1 MSPPEI
7 LFNVIPI
14 WVGVYTLT
22 AIFFGVA
29 TFILYKD
36 AIRLILLGQQSDL
49 TKNKLQRFTGILKP
63 VFGQSKV
70 LQSFS
75 LKTDLAGLAHM
86 FIFWGFLSF
95 ALSYVLF
102 IFGDSISDRFSEIIL
117 TPKGVQVFASY
128 LDILA
133 IIFLFVIFLGIVRR
147 WLKTP
152 RRLSFDLTQK
162 LDAAI
167 ILGFIT
173 LLMCLTIMTEAFY
186 VSGNGTGSHA
196 EALIGKAIGKALISA
211 NISQSL
217 GLLLHEIC
225 WWLHVLLIL
234 SFSIVIPLS
243 KHTHLLGAPVNF
255 FFRSLES
262 PGTLTT
268 PNLAESDAF
277 GALNV
282 KDFTWKQLLDG
293 YACAVCGRC
302 SDVCPA
308 NFSGKSLSP
317 MHIVASLKDHTQK
330 VGPSIIKGSSIEQ
343 ANPLVPNEIPQE
355 AIWDCLTC
363 GACVYECPVG
373 VEHMQTIVDVRRHL
387 VMEKA
392 EIPETGQT
400 ALISLEQR
408 GHPWR
413 GTTYGRTDWM
423 ADMKIP
429 TIDENPDADYLLWIG
444 CTSALDKRGH
454 AVARSLARVL
464 QRANVDF
471 AVLGQKE
478 TCTGDPAR
486 RLGNE
491 YLYQNMANQTID
503 NLKAHKVTKIITL
516 CPHCFNVMKNEYPHL
531 QGEFEVTHYSK
542 FVDELIST
550 GKLNTI
556 GEIKETVSYHD
567 SCYLGRQNN
576 IYEEPRSVASSI
588 PGLNLLEMNKNREKG
603 FCCGAGGGHAWLE
616 ENRGTRTNHMR
627 TDQFLETGAD
637 TVAVSCPFCLQM
649 FDEGLSSRD
658 GSKKRKAVDL
668 IELVDESTTKTN
680 EK

>member
-243 KHTHLLGAPVNF
+243 KHTHLPTKAKGFDWSFNPF
-255 FFRSLES
+255 
-262 PGTLTT
+262 
-268 PNLAESDAF
+268 
-277 GALNV
+277 
-282 KDFTWKQLLDG
+282 
-293 YACAVCGRC
+293 
-302 SDVCPA
+302 
-308 NFSGKSLSP
+308 
-317 MHIVASLKDHTQK
+317 H
-330 VGPSIIKGSSIEQ
+330 SI
-343 ANPLVPNEIPQE
+343 
-355 AIWDCLTC
+355 
-363 GACVYECPVG
+363 
-373 VEHMQTIVDVRRHL
+373 
-387 VMEKA
+387 
-392 EIPETGQT
+392 
-400 ALISLEQR
+400 
-408 GHPWR
+408 
-413 GTTYGRTDWM
+413 
-423 ADMKIP
+423 
-429 TIDENPDADYLLWIG
+429 
-444 CTSALDKRGH
+444 
-454 AVARSLARVL
+454 
-464 QRANVDF
+464 
-471 AVLGQKE
+471 
-478 TCTGDPAR
+478 
-486 RLGNE
+486 
-491 YLYQNMANQTID
+491 
-503 NLKAHKVTKIITL
+503 VTK
-516 CPHCFNVMKNEYPHL
+516 
-531 QGEFEVTHYSK
+531 
-542 FVDELIST
+542 
-550 GKLNTI
+550 
-556 GEIKETVSYHD
+556 
-567 SCYLGRQNN
+567 
-576 IYEEPRSVASSI
+576 
-588 PGLNLLEMNKNREKG
+588 
-603 FCCGAGGGHAWLE
+603 
-616 ENRGTRTNHMR
+616 
-627 TDQFLETGAD
+627 
-637 TVAVSCPFCLQM
+637 
-649 FDEGLSSRD
+649 
-658 GSKKRKAVDL
+658 
-668 IELVDESTTKTN
+668 
-680 EK
+680 

>member
-1 MSPPEI
+1 MTHPETI
-7 LFNVIPI
+7 FNIFPVWI
-14 WVGVYTLT
+14 GTYLST
-22 AIFFGVA
+22 AIFFGISA
-29 TFILYKD
+29 CIFYRSSL
-36 AIRLILLGQQSDL
+36 RLILLGQKSNLLDH
-49 TKNKLQRFTGILKP
+49 KLERSTGIIKP

-75 LKTDLAGLAHM
+75 IKTDLAGLAH
-86 FIFWGFLSF
+86 FFTFWGFLSF

-102 IFGDSISDRFSEIIL
+102 IFGDSIWHRFSETIL
-117 TPKGVQVFASY
+117 TDKGVQVFASY
-128 LDILA
+128 LDVLA
-133 IIFLFVIFLGIVRR
+133 ITFLLVILIGIGRR
-147 WLKTP
+147 WWKTP

-162 LDAAI
+162 IDAAI
-167 ILGFIT
+167 ILAFISM
-173 LLMCLTIMTEAFY
+173 LMILTILTEAFY
-186 VSGNGTGSHA
+186 VAGNGEGPHA
-196 EALIGKAIGKALISA
+196 EALIGKAIGKAFMSSNLSESAALI
-211 NISQSL
+211 
-217 GLLLHEIC
+217 LHEVG
-225 WWLHVLLIL
+225 WWLHLLVIL

-243 KHTHLLGAPVNF
+243 KHTHLIGAPVNF
-255 FFRSLES
+255 FFRSLET

-268 PNLAESDAF
+268 PNLEAVEAF
-277 GALNV
+277 GAFDI

-293 YACAVCGRC
+293 FACAVCGRC

-308 NFSGKSLSP
+308 NFSGKLLSP
-317 MHIVASLKDHTQK
+317 MHIVINLKNHMQE
-330 VGPSIIKGSSIEQ
+330 VGPSIIKGESIEKD
-343 ANPLVPNEIPQE
+343 NPLVPNSIPEE

-373 VEHMQTIVDVRRHL
+373 VEHVQTIVDVRRHL

-392 EIPETGQT
+392 QIPETGQA
-400 ALISLEQR
+400 ALTSLEQR

-413 GTTYGRTDWM
+413 GTTYSRTDWM
-423 ADMKIP
+423 TDMNIP
-429 TIDENPDADYLLWIG
+429 SIDENPGAEYLLWIG
-444 CTSALDKRGH
+444 CTSALEKRGH
-454 AVARSLARVL
+454 AVARSLSRVL
-464 QRANVDF
+464 QRAKVDF

-491 YLYQNMANQTID
+491 YLYQNMATQTIE

-531 QGEFEVTHYSK
+531 EGKFEVIHYTK

-556 GEIKETVSYHD
+556 GEIKENVSYHD
-567 SCYLGRQNN
+567 SCYLGRHNN
-576 IYEEPRSVASSI
+576 IYEEPRNVATSI
-588 PGLNLLEMNKNREKG
+588 PGLNLLEMKQNRQKG

-616 ENRGTRTNHMR
+616 ENRGTRTNHIR
-627 TDQFLETGAD
+627 TDQFIETGAD

-658 GSKKRKAVDL
+658 ESKKRKAVDL
-668 IELVDESTTKTN
+668 IELVDISTQGSD

>member
-1 MSPPEI
+1 MSPPDI
-7 LFNVIPI
+7 LFNTIPV
-14 WVGVYTLT
+14 WVGVYALT
-22 AIFFGVA
+22 IIFFGIA

-36 AIRLILLGQQSDL
+36 AIRLILLGQKSDL
-49 TKNKLQRFTGILKP
+49 LDKKTERFLGIMKP

-75 LKTDLAGLAHM
+75 IKKDIAGLAHF

-95 ALSYVLF
+95 ALSYGLF
-102 IFGDSISDRFSEIIL
+102 LFGDSIWHRFSEAIL
-117 TPKGVQVFASY
+117 TEKGVQVFVSY

-133 IIFLFVIFLGIVRR
+133 VIFLLVILLGIGRR
-147 WLKTP
+147 WWKTP

-162 LDAAI
+162 LDAAV
-167 ILGFIT
+167 ILSFIT
-173 LLMCLTIMTEAFY
+173 MLMCLTIMTEAFY
-186 VSGNGTGSHA
+186 VAGGGTGPHT
-196 EALIGKAIGKALISA
+196 EALIGKSIGNALISSNLPEA
-211 NISQSL
+211 TAL
-217 GLLLHEIC
+217 VLHEIC
-225 WWLHVLLIL
+225 WWLHLLIIL

-243 KHTHLLGAPVNF
+243 KHTHLIGAPVNF
-255 FFRSLES
+255 FFRSLET

-268 PNLAESDAF
+268 PNLETAEAF
-277 GALNV
+277 GAFNIA
-282 KDFTWKQLLDG
+282 DFTWKQLLDG

-308 NFSGKSLSP
+308 NFSGKLLSP

-330 VGPSIIKGSSIEQ
+330 VGPSIIKGESVEKD
-343 ANPLVPNEIPQE
+343 NPLVPNTIPEE

-363 GACVYECPVG
+363 GACVTECPVG
-373 VEHMQTIVDVRRHL
+373 VEHVQTIVDVRRHL

-392 EIPETGQT
+392 QIPETGQA

-413 GTTYGRTDWM
+413 GTTYSRTDWM
-423 ADMKIP
+423 TDMNIP
-429 TIDENPDADYLLWIG
+429 TIDENPDAEYLLWIG
-444 CTSALDKRGH
+444 CTSALEKRGH

-464 QRANVDF
+464 QRAKVDF

-491 YLYQNMANQTID
+491 YLYQNMANQTIES
-503 NLKAHKVTKIITL
+503 LKAHKVRKIITL

-531 QGEFEVTHYSK
+531 KGDFEVIHYSK
-542 FVDELIST
+542 FVDKLISN
-550 GKLNTI
+550 GKLNTV
-556 GEIKETVSYHD
+556 GEIKENVSYHD

-576 IYEEPRSVASSI
+576 IYEEPRNVASSI
-588 PGLNLLEMNKNREKG
+588 PGLNLLEMNKNREKA

-616 ENRGTRTNHMR
+616 ENKGTRTNHMR

-658 GSKKRKAVDL
+658 ESKKRKAVDL
-668 IELVDESTTKTN
+668 IELVDQSTKAPD

>member
-1 MSPPEI
+1 MSPPDI
-7 LFNVIPI
+7 LFNTIPV
-14 WVGVYTLT
+14 WLGVYLL
-22 AIFFGVA
+22 AITFFAAA
-29 TFILYKD
+29 TFILYRN
-36 AIRLILLGQQSDL
+36 AIRLILLGQKSDL
-49 TKNKLQRFTGILKP
+49 LDNKLQRFLGIMKP

-75 LKTDLAGLAHM
+75 LKTDIAGLAHF

-95 ALSYVLF
+95 ALSYILF
-102 IFGDSISDRFSEIIL
+102 IFGDSIWHRFSETIL
-117 TPKGVQVFASY
+117 TKKGVEVFASY
-128 LDILA
+128 LDVLA
-133 IIFLFVIFLGIVRR
+133 VIFLFVIFLGVGRR
-147 WLKTP
+147 WWKTP

-162 LDAAI
+162 LDAAV
-167 ILGFIT
+167 ILTFIT
-173 LLMCLTIMTEAFY
+173 VLMCLTILTEAFY
-186 VSGNGTGSHA
+186 VAGNGTGPHA
-196 EALIGKAIGKALISA
+196 EALIGRAIGEAFISA
-211 NISQSL
+211 NLPESSAL
-217 GLLLHEIC
+217 ALHEIG
-225 WWLHVLLIL
+225 WWLHVLVIL

-255 FFRSLES
+255 FFRSLET

-268 PNLAESDAF
+268 PNLEKVDAF
-277 GALNV
+277 GAFNV

-308 NFSGKSLSP
+308 NFSGKLLSP
-317 MHIVASLKDHTQK
+317 MHIVANLKDHTQK
-330 VGPSIIKGSSIEQ
+330 VGPSIIKDDSIEQ
-343 ANPLVPNEIPQE
+343 DNPLVPNSIPEE

-363 GACVYECPVG
+363 GACVSECPVG
-373 VEHMQTIVDVRRHL
+373 VEHVQTIVDVRRHL

-392 EIPETGQT
+392 QIPETGQA
-400 ALISLEQR
+400 ALVSLEQR

-413 GTTYGRTDWM
+413 GTTYSRTDWM
-423 ADMKIP
+423 SDINVP
-429 TIDENPDADYLLWIG
+429 TIDENPSADYLLWIG

-454 AVARSLARVL
+454 SVAKSLARVL
-464 QRANVDF
+464 KRANVDF

-491 YLYQNMANQTID
+491 YLYQNMANQTIAT
-503 NLKAHKVTKIITL
+503 LKAHKVRKIITL

-531 QGEFEVTHYSK
+531 EGDFDVIHYSK
-542 FVDELIST
+542 FVDELISN
-550 GKLNTI
+550 GKLTAI
-556 GEIKETVSYHD
+556 GEIKENVSYHD

-576 IYEEPRSVASSI
+576 IYEEPRNVASSI

-616 ENRGTRTNHMR
+616 ENQGTRTNHMR

-658 GSKKRKAVDL
+658 ESKKRKAVDL
-668 IELVDESTTKTN
+668 IELVDQSTTTPDDK
-680 EK
+680 